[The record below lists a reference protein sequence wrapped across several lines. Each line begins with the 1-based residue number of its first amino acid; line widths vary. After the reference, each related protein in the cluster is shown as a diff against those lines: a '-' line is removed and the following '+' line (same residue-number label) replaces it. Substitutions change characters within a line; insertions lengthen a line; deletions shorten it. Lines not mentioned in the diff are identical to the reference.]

1 VSSSPTPSDSAQEIL
16 VLDADENVRK
26 GAERLLREAGLTV
39 TILSDMDRAKDQIA
53 NRFFPVVLA
62 DLDTPTQNAGI
73 ELIKFVRE
81 RSPMTAVVLM
91 SRRIG
96 FDAVA
101 PVFRAGATDVIPKAR
116 EYVHDLRERVV
127 KAASDVKAALGREQL
142 LAELVEL
149 NEELLRKMMALSRQ
163 VTDAE
168 DKLLSRE
175 GGLSSSA
182 SGLGALNLLL
192 VDDDSALATELEKEL
207 TEEKGWRV
215 RHVQSGGEAL
225 DSATQIPPTVVVAK
239 ENLPDLTGSM
249 VVNTIKA
256 SVPSLVA
263 MVFAPPSP
271 GHAGELRIADQSRMQ
286 VLLPNFVAPKDLIAQ
301 LAEVREAL
309 VRKAKDRRYLKIFQT
324 KYMDLLQRCHKLKQA
339 VDKFTAQFTVPEK

>member
-1 VSSSPTPSDSAQEIL
+1 VTSPDTQSESGQEIL

-26 GAERLLREAGLTV
+26 GADRLLREAGLTV
-39 TILSDMDRAKDQIA
+39 TILADIERAKDQIA
-53 NRFFPVVLA
+53 NRFFPVVLV
-62 DLDTPTQNAGI
+62 DLDTPTQNAAI
-73 ELIKFVRE
+73 DLIKFVRE
-81 RSPMTAVVLM
+81 RSRQTAVIVM

-127 KAASDVKAALGREQL
+127 RAAADVKAAMGREQL
-142 LAELVEL
+142 LTELSDL
-149 NEELLRKMMALSRQ
+149 NEDLLRKMMALSRQ
-163 VTDAE
+163 ATDAE
-168 DKLLSRE
+168 DKLLARE

-192 VDDDSALATELEKEL
+192 VDDDPAMAAVFEKEL
-207 TEEKGWRV
+207 TEEKGWRL

-225 DSATQIPPTVVVAK
+225 DSATQVPPTVLVAK

-249 VVNTIKA
+249 VVKTIKA

-263 MVFAPPSP
+263 MVFAPPTP
-271 GHAGELRIADQSRMQ
+271 GHAGEVRIADQSRLH
-286 VLLPNFVAPKDLIAQ
+286 VLLPKFMAANELVAQ
-301 LAEVREAL
+301 LTEVRDAL
-309 VRKAKDRRYLKIFQT
+309 TRKSRERRYLKIFQT
-324 KYMDLLQRCHKLKQA
+324 QYMDVLQKCHRLKQE
-339 VDKFTAQFTVPEK
+339 VDKLIRP

>member
-1 VSSSPTPSDSAQEIL
+1 VTSPDSQSEPGQEIL
-16 VLDADENVRK
+16 VLDADESVRK
-26 GAERLLREAGLTV
+26 GADRLLREAGLSV
-39 TILSDMDRAKDQIA
+39 TILADIERAKDQIA

-62 DLDTPTQNAGI
+62 DLDTPTQNAAI
-73 ELIKFVRE
+73 DLIKFVHE
-81 RSPMTAVVLM
+81 RSRQTAVIVM

-127 KAASDVKAALGREQL
+127 KAAADVKAAMGREQL
-142 LAELVEL
+142 LVELVDL
-149 NEELLRKMMALSRQ
+149 NEDLLRKMMALSRQ
-163 VTDAE
+163 ATDAE

-182 SGLGALNLLL
+182 SGLGVLNLLL
-192 VDDDSALATELEKEL
+192 VDDDAAMANAFEKEL
-207 TEEKGWRV
+207 TEEKGWRL

-225 DSATQIPPTVVVAK
+225 DSATQVPPTVLVAK

-263 MVFAPPSP
+263 MVFAPPTP
-271 GHAGELRIADQSRMQ
+271 GHAGEVRISDQSRLH
-286 VLLPNFVAPKDLIAQ
+286 VLLPQFVAPNELIAQ
-301 LAEVREAL
+301 LTEVREAL
-309 VRKAKDRRYLKIFQT
+309 RRKSRERRYVKIFQT
-324 KYMDLLQRCHKLKQA
+324 QYMQVLQKCHRLKQE
-339 VDKFTAQFTVPEK
+339 VDKLNRG

>member
-1 VSSSPTPSDSAQEIL
+1 VTSPDSQSESGQEIL
-16 VLDADENVRK
+16 VLDADESVRK
-26 GAERLLREAGLTV
+26 GADRLLREAGLSV
-39 TILSDMDRAKDQIA
+39 TILADIERAKDQIA

-62 DLDTPTQNAGI
+62 DLDTPTQNAAI
-73 ELIKFVRE
+73 DLIKFVHE
-81 RSPMTAVVLM
+81 RSRQTAVIVM

-127 KAASDVKAALGREQL
+127 KAAADVKAAMGREQL
-142 LAELVEL
+142 LVELVDL
-149 NEELLRKMMALSRQ
+149 NEDLLRKMMALSRQ
-163 VTDAE
+163 ATDAE

-182 SGLGALNLLL
+182 SGLGVLNLLL
-192 VDDDSALATELEKEL
+192 VDDDAAMANAFEKEL
-207 TEEKGWRV
+207 TEEKGWRL

-225 DSATQIPPTVVVAK
+225 DSATQVPPTVLVAK
-239 ENLPDLTGSM
+239 ENLPDLTGTM

-263 MVFAPPSP
+263 MVFAPPTP
-271 GHAGELRIADQSRMQ
+271 GHAGEVRISDQSRLH
-286 VLLPNFVAPKDLIAQ
+286 VLLPQFVAPNELIAQ
-301 LAEVREAL
+301 LTEVREAL
-309 VRKAKDRRYLKIFQT
+309 RRKSRERRYVKIFQT
-324 KYMDLLQRCHKLKQA
+324 QYMQVLQKCHRLKQE
-339 VDKFTAQFTVPEK
+339 VDKLNRG

>member
-1 VSSSPTPSDSAQEIL
+1 MTSPDNQSESGQEIL

-39 TILSDMDRAKDQIA
+39 TLLADMERAKDQLA

-62 DLDTPTQNAGI
+62 DLDTPTQNAAI
-73 ELIKFVRE
+73 DLIKFVRE
-81 RSPMTAVVLM
+81 RSRQTAVIVM

-127 KAASDVKAALGREQL
+127 RAAAEVKAAMGREQL
-142 LAELVEL
+142 LVELVDL
-149 NEELLRKMMALSRQ
+149 NEDLLRKMMALSRQ
-163 VTDAE
+163 ATDAD

-192 VDDDSALATELEKEL
+192 VDDDATLANALEKEL
-207 TEEKGWRV
+207 TEEKGWHL
-215 RHVQSGGEAL
+215 RHVQSGSEAL
-225 DSATQIPPTVVVAK
+225 DSATQVPPTVLVAK

-263 MVFAPPSP
+263 MVFAPPTP
-271 GHAGELRIADQSRMQ
+271 GHAGEVRISDQSRMH
-286 VLLPNFVAPKDLIAQ
+286 VLLPQFLAPSELIAQ
-301 LAEVREAL
+301 LTEVREAL
-309 VRKAKDRRYLKIFQT
+309 RRKARERRYVKIFQT
-324 KYMDLLQRCHKLKQA
+324 QYMEVLQKCHRLKQE
-339 VDKFTAQFTVPEK
+339 VDKLNRP

>member
-1 VSSSPTPSDSAQEIL
+1 VTSPDSQPATGQEIL
-16 VLDADENVRK
+16 VLDADESVRK
-26 GAERLLREAGLTV
+26 GAERLLGEAGLTV
-39 TILSDMDRAKDQIA
+39 TLLADMERAKDQIA

-62 DLDTPTQNAGI
+62 DLDTPTANAAI
-73 ELIKFVRE
+73 DLIKFVHE
-81 RSPMTAVVLM
+81 RSRQTAVIVM

-116 EYVHDLRERVV
+116 EYVHHLRERVV
-127 KAASDVKAALGREQL
+127 QAAADVKAAMGREQL
-142 LAELVEL
+142 LVELVDL

-163 VTDAE
+163 ATDAE
-168 DKLLSRE
+168 DKLRSRE

-192 VDDDSALATELEKEL
+192 VDDDAALADALGKEL
-207 TEEKGWRV
+207 TEEKGWHL

-225 DSATQIPPTVVVAK
+225 DSATQVPPSVLVAK

-263 MVFAPPSP
+263 MVFAPPTP
-271 GHAGELRIADQSRMQ
+271 GHAGEVRISDQSRLH
-286 VLLPNFVAPKDLIAQ
+286 VLLPHFVAPNELIAQ
-301 LAEVREAL
+301 LTEVREAL
-309 VRKAKDRRYLKIFQT
+309 ARKSRERRYVKIFQT
-324 KYMDLLQRCHKLKQA
+324 QYMEVLQKCHRLKQE
-339 VDKFTAQFTVPEK
+339 VDKLVRP

>member
-1 VSSSPTPSDSAQEIL
+1 VTSPDPQPDSGQEIL

-26 GAERLLREAGLTV
+26 GAERLLREAGLSV
-39 TILSDMDRAKDQIA
+39 TILADMERAKDQIA

-73 ELIKFVRE
+73 DLIKFVRE
-81 RSPMTAVVLM
+81 RSRQTAVIVM

-116 EYVHDLRERVV
+116 EYVHDLRTRVVRAAAEV
-127 KAASDVKAALGREQL
+127 KAAMGREQL
-142 LAELVEL
+142 LVELVDL

-163 VTDAE
+163 ATDAE
-168 DKLLSRE
+168 DKLLARE

-182 SGLGALNLLL
+182 SGLGALNLLF
-192 VDDDSALATELEKEL
+192 VDDDAALATELEKEL
-207 TEEKGWRV
+207 TEEKGWHM
-215 RHVQSGGEAL
+215 RHVHSGGEAL
-225 DSATQIPPTVVVAK
+225 DSATQVPPMVLVAK
-239 ENLPDLTGSM
+239 EYLPDLTGRM

-263 MVFAPPSP
+263 MVFAPPTP
-271 GHAGELRIADQSRMQ
+271 GHAGDVKISDQSRLH
-286 VLLPNFVAPKDLIAQ
+286 VLVPQFVAPGDLIAQ
-301 LAEVREAL
+301 LTEVREAL
-309 VRKAKDRRYLKIFQT
+309 RRKARERRYVKIFQT
-324 KYMDLLQRCHKLKQA
+324 QYMEVLQKCHRLKQE
-339 VDKFTAQFTVPEK
+339 VDKVTSGNS

>member
-1 VSSSPTPSDSAQEIL
+1 MTSPDSQSEPGQEIL
-16 VLDADENVRK
+16 VLDADESVRK
-26 GAERLLREAGLTV
+26 GAERLLREAGLSV
-39 TILSDMDRAKDQIA
+39 TILADIERAKDQIA

-62 DLDTPTQNAGI
+62 DLDTPTQNAAI
-73 ELIKFVRE
+73 DLIKFVHE
-81 RSPMTAVVLM
+81 RSRQTAVIVM

-127 KAASDVKAALGREQL
+127 KAAADVKAAMGREQL
-142 LAELVEL
+142 LVELVDL
-149 NEELLRKMMALSRQ
+149 NEDLLRKMMALSRQ
-163 VTDAE
+163 ATDAE

-182 SGLGALNLLL
+182 SGLGVLNLLL
-192 VDDDSALATELEKEL
+192 VDDDAAMANAFEKEL
-207 TEEKGWRV
+207 TEEKGWRL

-225 DSATQIPPTVVVAK
+225 DSATQVPPTVLVAK

-263 MVFAPPSP
+263 MVFAPPTP
-271 GHAGELRIADQSRMQ
+271 GHAGEVRISDQSRLH
-286 VLLPNFVAPKDLIAQ
+286 VLLPQFVAPNELIAQ
-301 LAEVREAL
+301 LTEVREAL
-309 VRKAKDRRYLKIFQT
+309 RRKSRERRYVKIFQT
-324 KYMDLLQRCHKLKQA
+324 QYMQVLQKCHRLKQE
-339 VDKFTAQFTVPEK
+339 VDKLNRG

>member
-1 VSSSPTPSDSAQEIL
+1 MTSPDAQSATGQEIL

-26 GAERLLREAGLTV
+26 GADRLLREAGLTV
-39 TILSDMDRAKDQIA
+39 TILADMERAKDQIA

-62 DLDTPTQNAGI
+62 DLDTPTQNAAI
-73 ELIKFVRE
+73 DLIKFVRE
-81 RSPMTAVVLM
+81 RSRQTAVIVM

-116 EYVHDLRERVV
+116 EYVNDLRERVV
-127 KAASDVKAALGREQL
+127 RAAADVKAAMGREQL
-142 LAELVEL
+142 LVELVDL

-163 VTDAE
+163 ATDAE

-192 VDDDSALATELEKEL
+192 VDDDAALANAFEKEL
-207 TEEKGWRV
+207 TEEKGWRL

-225 DSATQIPPTVVVAK
+225 DSATQVPPTVLVAK

-263 MVFAPPSP
+263 MVFAPPTP
-271 GHAGELRIADQSRMQ
+271 GHAGEVKISDHSRLH
-286 VLLPNFVAPKDLIAQ
+286 VLLPNFVAANELIAQ
-301 LAEVREAL
+301 LKEVREAL
-309 VRKAKDRRYLKIFQT
+309 TRKSRERRYVKIFQT
-324 KYMDLLQRCHKLKQA
+324 QYMEVLQKCHRLKQE
-339 VDKFTAQFTVPEK
+339 VDKIGRG

>member
-1 VSSSPTPSDSAQEIL
+1 MIVDSSDNPSGSGQDIL

-26 GAERLLREAGLTV
+26 GADRLLRAAGFAV
-39 TILSDMDRAKDQIA
+39 TIMSDSERAKDQIA
-53 NRFFPVVLA
+53 NRFFPVVLT
-62 DLDTPTQNAGI
+62 DLDTPTPNAGI
-73 ELIKFVRE
+73 DLVKFVHE
-81 RSPMTAVVLM
+81 RSPQTAVIVM

-116 EYVHDLRERVV
+116 EYVNDLRERVV
-127 KAASDVKAALGREQL
+127 RAAADVKAAMGREQL
-142 LAELVEL
+142 LVELVDL

-163 VTDAE
+163 ATDAE

-192 VDDDSALATELEKEL
+192 VDDDAALANAFEKEL
-207 TEEKGWRV
+207 TEEKGWRL

-225 DSATQIPPTVVVAK
+225 DSATQVPPTVLVAK

-263 MVFAPPSP
+263 MVFAPPTP
-271 GHAGELRIADQSRMQ
+271 GHAGEVKISDHSRLH
-286 VLLPNFVAPKDLIAQ
+286 VLLPNFVAANELIAQ
-301 LAEVREAL
+301 LKEVREAL
-309 VRKAKDRRYLKIFQT
+309 TRKSRERRYVKIFQT
-324 KYMDLLQRCHKLKQA
+324 QYMEVLQKCHRLKQE
-339 VDKFTAQFTVPEK
+339 VDKIGRG

>member
-1 VSSSPTPSDSAQEIL
+1 VTSPDTQSESGQEIL

-26 GAERLLREAGLTV
+26 GADRLLREAGLTV
-39 TILSDMDRAKDQIA
+39 TILADIERAKDQIA

-62 DLDTPTQNAGI
+62 DLDTPTPNAAI
-73 ELIKFVRE
+73 DLIKFVRE
-81 RSPMTAVVLM
+81 RSRQTAVIVM

-116 EYVHDLRERVV
+116 EYVHDLRDRVV
-127 KAASDVKAALGREQL
+127 KAAADVKAAMGREQL
-142 LAELVEL
+142 LTELVDL

-163 VTDAE
+163 ATDAE

-182 SGLGALNLLL
+182 SGLGVLNLLL
-192 VDDDSALATELEKEL
+192 VDDDAAMAKALEKEL
-207 TEEKGWRV
+207 TEEKGWRL

-225 DSATQIPPTVVVAK
+225 DSATQVPPMVLVAK

-263 MVFAPPSP
+263 MVFAPPTP
-271 GHAGELRIADQSRMQ
+271 GHAGEVRISDQSRLH
-286 VLLPNFVAPKDLIAQ
+286 VLLPKFVAPSELVAQ
-301 LAEVREAL
+301 LTEVREAL
-309 VRKAKDRRYLKIFQT
+309 RRKSLERRYVKIFQT
-324 KYMDLLQRCHKLKQA
+324 QYMQVLQKCHRLKQA
-339 VDKFTAQFTVPEK
+339 VDKLTLG